1 MGFVIS
7 MFLCVRR
14 REVER
19 TCMKGLGNG
28 LLVESTTGELE
39 AKEGWFGFQRFVCL
53 IEGFS
58 FLSHAVT

>member
-19 TCMKGLGNG
+19 TCMKRLGNG
-28 LLVESTTGELE
+28 ILVESTGELE
-39 AKEGWFGFQRFVCL
+39 NKKGWFGFQRFVCL

-58 FLSHAVT
+58 FLSQAVT